1 MGMCLCTYPI
11 IRSNMEENEQK
22 NIIGTYEQIVAKEEK
37 LEQVFQDAKAYN
49 EMLNQ
54 SKGALVGDL
63 NRTILSDENYRKQL
77 KFNENG
83 IMGAIEIPKI
93 HVDLPIWHGTEEDA
107 ISNGAGHLQGSS
119 LPIGG
124 ESTRC
129 VLTSHRGLPSA
140 KLFTRLDELKKG
152 DLFYLHVCGEVF
164 AYQVSSIEII
174 EPDELEKLNIIA
186 GKDIVSLVTCTP
198 YGINTQ
204 RLVVNGERV
213 EYSEKVYEKI
223 EPKFLS
229 FREMIFLLLPFLFA
243 GTALVKYV
251 MDRRRWKKYEKQERY
266 RVSDTLHLGNVNDGK
281 HGNGKRRRNHTN

>member
-93 HVDLPIWHGTEEDA
+93 HVDLPIWHGTEEDV

-124 ESTRC
+124 ESARC

-140 KLFTRLDELKKG
+140 KLFTRLDELKEG

-164 AYQVSSIEII
+164 AYQVSTIEII

-229 FREMIFLLLPFLFA
+229 FREMIFLLLPLLFA

>member
-11 IRSNMEENEQK
+11 IRSNMEANEQK

-93 HVDLPIWHGTEEDA
+93 HVDLPIWHGTEEDV

-164 AYQVSSIEII
+164 AYQVSTIEII

-281 HGNGKRRRNHTN
+281 HGNGKRRGNHTN

>member
-11 IRSNMEENEQK
+11 IRSNMEANEQK

-93 HVDLPIWHGTEEDA
+93 HVDLPIWHGTEEDV

-140 KLFTRLDELKKG
+140 KLFTRLDELKEG

-164 AYQVSSIEII
+164 AYQVSTIEII

-229 FREMIFLLLPFLFA
+229 FREMIFLLLPLLFA

>member
-11 IRSNMEENEQK
+11 IRSYVEANEQK

-37 LEQVFQDAKAYN
+37 LEQVFQDAKTYN

-63 NRTILSDENYRKQL
+63 NHTILSDESYRKQL

-93 HVDLPIWHGTEEDA
+93 HVDLPIWHGTEEDV

-164 AYQVSSIEII
+164 AYQVSTIEII

-251 MDRRRWKKYEKQERY
+251 MDRRRRKKYEKQERY
-266 RVSDTLHLGNVNDGK
+266 RVSDTLHFGNVNDGK

>member
-93 HVDLPIWHGTEEDA
+93 HVDLPIWHGTEEDV

-140 KLFTRLDELKKG
+140 KLFTRLDELKEG

-164 AYQVSSIEII
+164 AYQVSTIEII